1 MSRIDDCTLR
11 KFLAAAAIAF
21 ALGAD
26 AAPAVAAPCA
36 EPAACDDATR
46 NTRPLAANEAGD
58 TRPD

>member
-21 ALGAD
+21 ALGVD

-36 EPAACDDATR
+36 DPATCDDAVR
-46 NTRPLAANEAGD
+46 NTRAVPAEETGS